1 MAVVRRYRATEPAHL
16 EPIEWWLQ
24 DAYFEVSDL
33 RLAGRVLEIPMQR
46 HPADEGPFPERTF
59 IREGWLFRYYR
70 QPYVRCTL
78 TVREVERVDP
88 PLPRLAEPGW
98 FSRLEFAS
106 GERTITFHSPADSGF
121 CVHVSR
127 LDVQLEATDEV
138 AYYRE
143 HGEGRWLEA
152 ESVGPAVD

>member
-1 MAVVRRYRATEPAHL
+1 MAMVRRYRATEPAHL

-24 DAYFEVSDL
+24 DAYF
-33 RLAGRVLEIPMQR
+33 
-46 HPADEGPFPERTF
+46 FPERTF
-59 IREGWLFRYYR
+59 IREGWLFRYY
-70 QPYVRCTL
+70 P
-78 TVREVERVDP
+78 
-88 PLPRLAEPGW
+88 
-98 FSRLEFAS
+98 
-106 GERTITFHSPADSGF
+106 FHSPADSGF

>member
-1 MAVVRRYRATEPAHL
+1 MAVVRRYRATEPAHF

-24 DAYFEVSDL
+24 DAYF
-33 RLAGRVLEIPMQR
+33 
-46 HPADEGPFPERTF
+46 FPERTF
-59 IREGWLFRYYR
+59 IRKGWLFRYYR

-106 GERTITFHSPADSGF
+106 GERTITFHSPADFGF